1 MNKRQPAQHCIRGV
15 LQVLSRLIL
24 LAAAMLASTLV
35 AAQPAYPSKPIRVV
49 VPFPAGSSPDVIA
62 RFLGEKLAKAGGQ
75 PVVIDNRPGAA
86 SIIGAQSVAAA
97 PADGY
102 TLLYTVGSTLS
113 LNPYIYKA
121 LPYKTDD
128 FVGVSKVVVPSL
140 VLVTS
145 ANSPYKTMKDLVDAA
160 KANPGKLNY
169 ASYGVGQTT
178 HVLMVRFL
186 DETGASMTHVP
197 YKDAGITDIVS
208 GTITASFEPVTTAI
222 PLINGG
228 RLKGLAITSP
238 ERVPQLPGVPTVAE
252 SVSGF
257 IAESYHGILAP
268 QGTPS
273 AIVDRIAA
281 LSKSI
286 IQSNEFRQ
294 KVGELGLQPAASDS
308 PSAFQK
314 YMIDDAKIWAKVV
327 KEHRITVD

>member
-1 MNKRQPAQHCIRGV
+1 MNKRHSAQAHVCGA
-15 LQVLSRLIL
+15 LQALSRPLL
-24 LAAAMLASTLV
+24 LAAAVLASSLV
-35 AAQPAYPSKPIRVV
+35 TAQPAYPNKPIRVV

-75 PVVIDNRPGAA
+75 PVVIDNRPGA
-86 SIIGAQSVAAA
+86 STIIGAQSVATA

-113 LNPYIYKA
+113 LNPYIYKT
-121 LPYKTDD
+121 LPYKTED
-128 FVGVSKVVVPSL
+128 FIGVSKVVVPSL

-145 ANSPYKTMKDLVDAA
+145 ANAPYKTMKDLVDAA

-169 ASYGVGQTT
+169 ASYGIGQTT

-186 DETGASMTHVP
+186 DDTGASMTHVP
-197 YKDAGITDIVS
+197 YKDGGITDIVS

-238 ERVPQLPGVPTVAE
+238 ERVPQLPSVPTVAE
-252 SVSGF
+252 SIPGF
-257 IAESYHGILAP
+257 TAESYHGIMAP
-268 QGTPS
+268 KGTP
-273 AIVDRIAA
+273 AAVVDRIAA
-281 LSKSI
+281 LSKVI

-294 KVGELGLQPAASDS
+294 RVGELGLQPAASDS
-308 PSAFQK
+308 PSEFQK
-314 YMIDDAKIWAKVV
+314 YMVDDAKIWAKVV
-327 KEHRITVD
+327 KEHNIKVD